1 MLETPLEE
9 ILDKD
14 TLYMQI
20 INYSISD
27 YMAHNPECAQC
38 EYKNA
43 CAGGCRAFAVRDDP
57 NDYLAKDMWTCTYYK
72 GGWMEKKNQL
82 LKELSLK

>member
-1 MLETPLEE
+1 
-9 ILDKD
+9 
-14 TLYMQI
+14 
-20 INYSISD
+20 
-27 YMAHNPECAQC
+27 MAHNPECAQC